1 MAKNGAAEASR
12 RKRRIF
18 RLVLLVVVAGSVLAG
33 VLLWPELQP
42 RLAALGL
49 AFRTIQAAE
58 APLQASAMTQS
69 EATTAWETIS
79 PSPSASATLS
89 STPSEAP
96 PSETA
101 LPEPLASTS
110 TPSAALAEGAA
121 WATAFSPL
129 DSGLLIAAYN
139 ENGYSRLFAFHPQGE
154 PFTRLTYGAW
164 DDVAPDLNP
173 DGTRLAFASNRD
185 GQWDLYVL
193 DLSSGDTN
201 RLTETATYEGS
212 PSWSPDGRW
221 LAYEA
226 YVGDPQPDLEIF
238 IRPLDDSQEPLQL
251 TDNTE
256 ADYQPAWSPGGRQIA
271 FVSDRS
277 GENEIWLADLDQFT
291 FTNLSR
297 DETAIEDH
305 PAWSPDGRHLAW
317 TSMNG
322 TGMHNLLVWD
332 ANQPLEPA
340 RLLASGNWP
349 AWSPNGLALAT
360 GYASPNQDYLTG
372 FASSNGGLALAPYPI
387 PGELN
392 GLTWGNG
399 RLPDPLP
406 ENLQQATAQQP
417 GNLWLPA
424 LTPGGDIPGGRRAI
438 VEVADIEAPY
448 ALMQDMVDEAF
459 KALRQKVAQAAGW
472 DLLSNLE
479 NAFVPLTDP
488 LPPGMGDDW
497 LYTGR
502 AFAFNTT
509 PINAGWLVVVR
520 EDYGP
525 QTYWRVYIKAR
536 FQDGSQ
542 GQPLKQI
549 PWDFNARLSGDPLA
563 YERGGDLAKTIPAGY
578 WVDLTALANAYGWQ
592 RQPALSTWRASYNAA
607 RFNEF
612 AFTGGLDWASA
623 MLEIYPPELLV
634 TPTALVPTTAVPSR
648 TPRPSITPTPTR
660 TPRPTRT
667 LTPSPTPRPSFTPT
681 P

>member
-1 MAKNGAAEASR
+1 MAKNGLWEPKK
-12 RKRRIF
+12 RKLRIF
-18 RLVLLVVVAGSVLAG
+18 RLVLLVVVAFCILAG
-33 VLLWPELQP
+33 VLVWPQLQP

-49 AFRTIQAAE
+49 KFTPIQAAE
-58 APLQASAMTQS
+58 APELGSAIAQAEQ
-69 EATTAWETIS
+69 TAG
-79 PSPSASATLS
+79 PSPSASPTLS
-89 STPSEAP
+89 STPTEPPASDTPAP
-96 PSETA
+96 TN
-101 LPEPLASTS
+101 
-110 TPSAALAEGAA
+110 TPPAVLAEGAA
-121 WATAFSPL
+121 WATAFAPL
-129 DSGLLIAAYN
+129 DSGLLVAAYN
-139 ENGYSRLFAFHPQGE
+139 ENGASRLFAFHPQGE
-154 PFTRLTYGAW
+154 PFTRLTSGAW
-164 DDVAPDLNP
+164 DDIAPNLNP

-185 GQWDLYVL
+185 GPWDLYNL
-193 DLSSGDTN
+193 DLANGEVS
-201 RLTETATYEGS
+201 RLSETTTYEGS

-226 YVGDPQPDLEIF
+226 YVGAEQPDLEIF
-238 IRPLDDSQEPLQL
+238 IRPLDDSQEPFQL
-251 TDNTE
+251 TDNTD

-277 GENEIWLADLDQFT
+277 GENEIWLADLDKFE

-297 DETAIEDH
+297 DNTGIEDH
-305 PAWSPDGRHLAW
+305 PAWSPDGRQLAW
-317 TSMNG
+317 TSMNA
-322 TGMHNLLVWD
+322 TGMHNLMVWD
-332 ANQPLEPA
+332 ANRPMEPA
-340 RLLASGNWP
+340 RLLASGSWP
-349 AWSPNGLALAT
+349 AWSPNGLAIAT
-360 GYASPNQDYLTG
+360 GYGSPNQVYLTG
-372 FASSNGGLALAPYPI
+372 YATSAGGLALAPYPI

-406 ENLQQATAQQP
+406 AGLQQAAGQQP
-417 GNLWLPA
+417 VSLWLPA
-424 LTPGGDIPGGRRAI
+424 LSPGGDIPGGRRAI
-438 VEVADIEAPY
+438 VQVEDIEAPY

-459 KALRQKVAQAAGW
+459 QALRERVAQEAGW

-563 YERGGDLAKTIPAGY
+563 YERGGDLAPAIPPGY
-578 WVDLTALANAYGWQ
+578 WVDLTTLTNAYGWQ
-592 RQPALSTWRASYNAA
+592 RQPALSTWRSSYNAA

-623 MLEIYPPELLV
+623 MLEIYPPDVLI

-648 TPRPSITPTPTR
+648 TPWPSVTPTPTR

-667 LTPSPTPRPSFTPT
+667 PTPSPTP
-681 P
+681 